1 MSRGRGAGHLRTKGA
16 VVLQAVALLA
26 GVGLSMTAA
35 AAATE
40 LGAVSRAVQV
50 APPPGWNP
58 DAPLFMDETPPVKR
72 PVERAGDQAAG
83 RPGAAPIQRSVERQ
97 TERHTERASA
107 REAVESVRHTEAP
120 SSRRAAASSS
130 ESRTVSAQPAQGPLK
145 AAGRPVPPSSGQR
158 SAGGRPAVT
167 AVAATQDGSSAS
179 ARHRRIDPPAGPAR
193 GGQGGAAKRPAVDR
207 ADKALAKPGKQGGAR
222 HAAAGSAS
230 PRQAG
235 VGKAAPLKAR
245 PDPTSPG
252 KAGAMAKAQAPRSTG
267 RPGSPGAATPRPLGK
282 TAVRDTAR
290 TGLSKPRPA
299 TAAPGR
305 SGEGP
310 QAPQR
315 LASIPAKP
323 ADRSVSRTGAPPQ
336 AKPTGAGKPLAAGKK
351 APPQPAGKPT
361 SQAGPRSS
369 AGAAGGTPPGASRE
383 TRAPHPNARPARG
396 G

>member
-1 MSRGRGAGHLRTKGA
+1 MSRGRGAGRLRTKGS

-35 AAATE
+35 ATE
-40 LGAVSRAVQV
+40 PGAVSRAVEV

-97 TERHTERASA
+97 TERHTERQVERHTERASA

-130 ESRTVSAQPAQGPLK
+130 ESRTASAQPAQGPLK

-179 ARHRRIDPPAGPAR
+179 ARHRRIDPPAGTAR

-235 VGKAAPLKAR
+235 AGKAAPLKAR

-267 RPGSPGAATPRPLGK
+267 RPGSPGAATPRPSGK

-310 QAPQR
+310 QARQR

-323 ADRSVSRTGAPPQ
+323 ADRSVTRTGASPQ
-336 AKPTGAGKPLAAGKK
+336 AKPTGAGKP
-351 APPQPAGKPT
+351 QVAGKPT
-361 SQAGPRSS
+361 GQTGPRSS
-369 AGAAGGTPPGASRE
+369 SGAAAARGTPPGASRE
-383 TRAPHPNARPARG
+383 TRAPHANARPARG